1 MVKSNPDTVLLEGD
15 DDSYQRSNAEADGV
29 VTPGQLVE
37 VTGEDTS
44 AANDVDLVQRYS
56 TSAEKC
62 AMRVAL
68 ELAKTGKTLEDDYAD
83 GDYFEYR
90 VFEPGDVFYGLVF
103 DGSNAAGTGA
113 DLSANANISQGD
125 RLVVYAGAGENGNL
139 RNLDTGNG
147 DAEGAAIVEALESV
161 DNSTGS
167 DPARIEVQVI

>member
-1 MVKSNPDTVLLEGD
+1 MVSSDPNTILLEGD

-37 VTGEDTS
+37 VTGTDTS

-62 AMRVAL
+62 ALRVAL
-68 ELAKTGKTLEDDYAD
+68 ELAKTGKTIGDDYAD
-83 GDYFEYR
+83 GDYLEYR
-90 VFEPGDVFYGLVF
+90 VFESGDVFNGLVF
-103 DGSNAAGTGA
+103 DGANAAGTGA

-139 RNLDTGNG
+139 RNLDTGND
-147 DAEGAAIVEALESV
+147 DAEGAAIVEALEGV

-167 DPARIEVQVI
+167 DPARIAVQVI

>member
-1 MVKSNPDTVLLEGD
+1 MVKDNPDTILLEGD
-15 DDSYQRSNAEADGV
+15 DDSYQRENAEADGV
-29 VTPGQLVE
+29 VTPGQIVE
-37 VTGEDTS
+37 VTGQDTS

-62 AMRVAL
+62 VLRVAL
-68 ELAKTGKTLEDDYAD
+68 EMAKTGKTIDDDYAD

-90 VFEPGDVFYGLVF
+90 TFESGDEFYGLVF
-103 DGSNAAGTGA
+103 DGTNAGGTGA

-125 RLVVYAGAGENGNL
+125 RLVVYAGSGENGNL

-147 DAEGAAIVEALESV
+147 DAEGAALVEALEDV

-167 DPARIEVQVI
+167 TPARIRVKVI

>member
-1 MVKSNPDTVLLEGD
+1 MVKDNPDTILLEGD

-29 VTPGQLVE
+29 VTPGQIVE
-37 VTGEDTS
+37 VTGQDTS

-56 TSAEKC
+56 TSAQK
-62 AMRVAL
+62 AVLRVAL
-68 ELAKTGKTLEDDYAD
+68 EMAKTGKTIDEDYAD

-90 VFEPGDVFYGLVF
+90 VFESGDEFYGLVF
-103 DGSNAAGTGA
+103 DGDNAAGTSA

-147 DAEGAAIVEALESV
+147 DSEGAALVEALEDV
-161 DNSTGS
+161 DNSGGTS
-167 DPARIEVQVI
+167 PARIRVKVI

>member
-1 MVKSNPDTVLLEGD
+1 MVSDSPNTILLEGD

-37 VTGEDTS
+37 VTGVDTS

-56 TSAEKC
+56 TSAEK
-62 AMRVAL
+62 ASVRVAL
-68 ELAKTGKTLEDDYAD
+68 ELAKVGKTIDDDYAD

-90 VFEPGDVFYGLVF
+90 VFEPGDEFYGLVF

-113 DLSANANISQGD
+113 DLSANADISRGD

-147 DAEGAAIVEALESV
+147 DAEGAALVEALESV
-161 DNSTGS
+161 DNSAGS
-167 DPARIEVQVI
+167 TPARIRVKVI